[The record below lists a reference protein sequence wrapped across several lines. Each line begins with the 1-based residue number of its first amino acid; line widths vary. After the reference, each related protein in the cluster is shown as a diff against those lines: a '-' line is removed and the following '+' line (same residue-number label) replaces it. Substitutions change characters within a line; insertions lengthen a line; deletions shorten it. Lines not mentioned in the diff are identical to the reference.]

1 MARAG
6 VAEEGEGPGQEELM
20 KSQIAR
26 IHAREILDSR
36 GNPTVEVEVRLEG
49 GASGRA
55 AVPSGASTGAHE
67 AVERRDGDVR
77 RFGGKGVLQAVAAV
91 DTEIASAL
99 VGTSVEDQR
108 AIDAALVALDGTS
121 NKGRL
126 GANAVLGVSLAAA
139 HARAALHGRELY
151 EEVGGESSCTI
162 PVPLLNILNGGKH
175 ASNSTDIQEFMV
187 VPYGFATYAEA
198 LRAGAETFAALRA
211 HLHDRGL
218 ATGQGDEGGFAP
230 SLPSNE
236 AALEA
241 LMSAIEGA
249 GYVPGEHFGIAIDAA
264 ATELQTETGR
274 YSLARDGRT
283 LESGELIDLWAAWC
297 AKFPIVSIE
306 DGLGEDDW
314 SSWSALVRRIGN
326 TVQVVGDDLL
336 VTNVERIA
344 RGIREHAATALLV
357 KPNQIGTL
365 SETLAA
371 IDTARSA
378 GWSTILSHRSG
389 ETEDTTIADLAVAT
403 ASSQIKTGAPSRS
416 ERVAKLNRLL
426 RIEERLGD
434 RAVYPGRAAF
444 ARSEHAR

>member
-1 MARAG
+1 
-6 VAEEGEGPGQEELM
+6 
-20 KSQIAR
+20 
-26 IHAREILDSR
+26 
-36 GNPTVEVEVRLEG
+36 
-49 GASGRA
+49 
-55 AVPSGASTGAHE
+55 
-67 AVERRDGDVR
+67 
-77 RFGGKGVLQAVAAV
+77 
-91 DTEIASAL
+91 
-99 VGTSVEDQR
+99 
-108 AIDAALVALDGTS
+108 
-121 NKGRL
+121 
-126 GANAVLGVSLAAA
+126 
-139 HARAALHGRELY
+139 
-151 EEVGGESSCTI
+151 
-162 PVPLLNILNGGKH
+162 
-175 ASNSTDIQEFMV
+175 MV

-371 IDTARSA
+371 IHTARSA

>member
-1 MARAG
+1 
-6 VAEEGEGPGQEELM
+6 M

-67 AVERRDGDVR
+67 AVERRDGDAY

>member
-1 MARAG
+1 MSDR
-6 VAEEGEGPGQEELM
+6 
-20 KSQIAR
+20 IAR

-36 GNPTVEVEVRLEG
+36 GNPTVEVELHLES
-49 GASGRA
+49 GAYGTA

-67 AVERRDGDVR
+67 AVERRDGDKR

-91 DTEIASAL
+91 NEEIASAL
-99 VGTSVEDQR
+99 AGKSVDDQR
-108 AIDAALVALDGTS
+108 ALDAQLIALDGTA

-126 GANAVLGVSLAAA
+126 GANALLGVSLAAA
-139 HARAALHGRELY
+139 HARAALHGVELY
-151 EEVGGESSCTI
+151 EEIGGETAQTL

-175 ASNSTDIQEFMV
+175 AANSTDFQEFMV
-187 VPYGFATYAEA
+187 VPVGFTTYAEG
-198 LRAGAETFAALRA
+198 LRAGAEIFAALRT

-241 LMSAIEGA
+241 LMTAIERA
-249 GYVPGEHFGIAIDAA
+249 GYKPGEQIGIAIDAA
-264 ATELQTETGR
+264 ATELLTADGR
-274 YSLARDGRT
+274 YTLEREGRT
-283 LESGELIDLWAAWC
+283 LESGELIDLWAGWC
-297 AKFPIVSIE
+297 AKFPIISLE
-306 DGLGEDDW
+306 DGLAEDDW
-314 SSWSALVRRIGN
+314 SGWSALVQRIGG

-336 VTNVERIA
+336 VTNVERIQ
-344 RGIREHAATALLV
+344 RGIKERAATALLV

-365 SETLAA
+365 TETLDA
-371 IDTARSA
+371 ISTARGA

-403 ASSQIKTGAPSRS
+403 NAGQIKTGAPSRS

-426 RIEERLGD
+426 RIEDLLGD
-434 RAVYPGRAAF
+434 RAVYLGRAAF
-444 ARSEHAR
+444 ARSGGLK

>member
-1 MARAG
+1 
-6 VAEEGEGPGQEELM
+6 M

-344 RGIREHAATALLV
+344 RGIRERAATALLV

-365 SETLAA
+365 SETLDA